1 MREAAFV
8 THRKSIGFVCLS
20 VHHQDIG
27 VIMTHDFKAHVPF
40 PPAELDSR
48 GRRGAPAVT
57 SVLTD
62 VVCPAS
68 PPPGAAPRVEQN
80 LASLPGLNNGGNG
93 KILCK
98 QADGRTDSDVPMS
111 GQEEFLVRVLS

>member
-1 MREAAFV
+1 VREAAFV

-27 VIMTHDFKAHVPF
+27 VIMTHDFKAHVPL

-48 GRRGAPAVT
+48 ARRGAPAVT

-62 VVCPAS
+62 IVCRL
-68 PPPGAAPRVEQN
+68 PPAAPRVEQD
-80 LASLPGLNNGGNG
+80 LTSLPGLNNGGNG

-98 QADGRTDSDVPMS
+98 QADQRTDSGVPMA
-111 GQEEFLVRVLS
+111 GQDEFSEGLS

>member
-1 MREAAFV
+1 VREAAFV
-8 THRKSIGFVCLS
+8 THRKSISFVCLS

-48 GRRGAPAVT
+48 ARRGAPAVT

-62 VVCPAS
+62 IVCRL
-68 PPPGAAPRVEQN
+68 PPSSAATR
-80 LASLPGLNNGGNG
+80 A
-93 KILCK
+93 
-98 QADGRTDSDVPMS
+98 RSDVASGAQQGRKWENSLQTSGPAPESGVPMG
-111 GQEEFLVRVLS
+111 GQDEF